1 MEHRHAI
8 RRIKDGLWEVYDI
21 DDDRVVFA
29 DGVALTNLQDD
40 EALDA
45 LELLKGGFLV
55 PSSAPKQADS
65 SLGDTLRSTTRKM
78 KH

>member
-8 RRIKDGLWEVYDI
+8 RRIKEGLWEVYDI

-55 PSSAPKQADS
+55 PSSAPKPADS

>member
-8 RRIKDGLWEVYDI
+8 RRIKEGLWEVYDI

-29 DGVALTNLQDD
+29 DGVALTNLLDE

-45 LELLKGGFLV
+45 LELLKGGFLI
-55 PSSAPKQADS
+55 PSSAPKDS
-65 SLGDTLRSTTRKM
+65 SLSDTPRLCGLDT
-78 KH
+78 

>member
-8 RRIKDGLWEVYDI
+8 RRTKDGLWEVYDI

-55 PSSAPKQADS
+55 PSSAPKPADS
-65 SLGDTLRSTTRKM
+65 SLADTLRSTIRKM

>member
-8 RRIKDGLWEVYDI
+8 RRIKEGLWEVYDI

-29 DGVALTNLQDD
+29 EGVALTNLLDE

-45 LELLKGGFLV
+45 LELLKSGFLV
-55 PSSAPKQADS
+55 PSSAPKA
-65 SLGDTLRSTTRKM
+65 G
-78 KH
+78 